1 MQTLVTSHA
10 PLNLYQAGTSTAL
23 KVLLIQ
29 GGWETR
35 RCFNEMGIHSGDQVR
50 VLRKAP
56 FGGPLVIE
64 NQGTQVAIGKQLAEK
79 VQVKVL
85 P

>member
-1 MQTLVTSHA
+1 MASRA
-10 PLNLYQAGTSTAL
+10 PLNLYQADTSTAL

-35 RCFNEMGIHSGDQVR
+35 HSFNEMGIHSGDLVR
-50 VLRKAP
+50 IVRRAP

-79 VQVKVL
+79 VQVEVL

>member
-1 MQTLVTSHA
+1 MRTLVTSHA
-10 PLNLYQAGTSTAL
+10 PLNLYQAETSTAL

-35 RCFNEMGIHSGDQVR
+35 RYFNEMGIHSGDQVR

-79 VQVKVL
+79 VQVEVL

>member
-1 MQTLVTSHA
+1 MTSRA
-10 PLNLYQAGTSTAL
+10 PLNLYQVDTSTAL

-29 GGWETR
+29 GDWETR
-35 RCFNEMGIHSGDQVR
+35 HFFSEMGIHSGDQVR
-50 VLRKAP
+50 VLCKAP

-79 VQVKVL
+79 VQVEVL
-85 P
+85 S